1 MLLFKLYYVVFY
13 WICMQ
18 ELFINYFTI
27 TFTYV
32 WIRHICC
39 NIISNQWVSL
49 KQSYTQHKTWGSKD
63 PFVSQVNFIKTYKF
77 HYRKTCDQVIL
88 EGAYCKKKTNKK
100 PTKSYQKKILCT
112 GNLQNFRIFVFTL
125 YMCRAKQKPPLGH
138 NINIFGF

>member
-1 MLLFKLYYVVFY
+1 
-13 WICMQ
+13 MQ

-39 NIISNQWVSL
+39 NIIFNQWVSL

-77 HYRKTCDQVIL
+77 HYRKTCDQVI
-88 EGAYCKKKTNKK
+88 
-100 PTKSYQKKILCT
+100 
-112 GNLQNFRIFVFTL
+112 
-125 YMCRAKQKPPLGH
+125 
-138 NINIFGF
+138 